1 VSGQSG
7 TTGYLNITISKTLL
21 SNLAGLKIYIDKQD
35 VNFTANTVGDSQ
47 VLYFSYHHST
57 HQVTI
62 SLPSTVTASELQL
75 WTSLPLLK
83 GSDHTSPSPI
93 SSRGQ
98 TSAQSNLLQIVYGVV
113 TSIVV
118 VTVAMVAFR
127 LIINGR
133 RANLK
138 KRITESEAP
147 FSDNN
152 LDTQQQLW

>member
-21 SNLAGLKIYIDKQD
+21 PNLAGLKIYIDKQD

-57 HQVTI
+57 HQVKI
-62 SLPSTVTASELQL
+62 SLPSTITASELQL

-98 TSAQSNLLQIVYGVV
+98 TAAQSNLLQIVYGVV

-118 VTVAMVAFR
+118 VTVAMVALR

-133 RANLK
+133 KANLK
-138 KRITESEAP
+138 KGITESEAP